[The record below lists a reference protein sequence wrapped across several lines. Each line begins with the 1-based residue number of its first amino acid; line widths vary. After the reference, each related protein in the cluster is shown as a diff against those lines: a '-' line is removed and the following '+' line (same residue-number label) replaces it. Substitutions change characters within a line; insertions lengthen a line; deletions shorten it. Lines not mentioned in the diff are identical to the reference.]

1 MWSRKHEKLETL
13 VIEFRILRP
22 ALQRIKS
29 SEIKSSNYFDCP
41 IIFVSAIW
49 FDCRTSIE
57 LIPWIVFDSVRLKYG
72 SIAFDWLCWEYLGED
87 YWFIYLQ
94 LDIHE
99 S

>member
-41 IIFVSAIW
+41 IIFVW
-49 FDCRTSIE
+49 VRFGWLPNSIE

-87 YWFIYLQ
+87 YLFIYLF
-94 LDIHE
+94 IYN
-99 S
+99 